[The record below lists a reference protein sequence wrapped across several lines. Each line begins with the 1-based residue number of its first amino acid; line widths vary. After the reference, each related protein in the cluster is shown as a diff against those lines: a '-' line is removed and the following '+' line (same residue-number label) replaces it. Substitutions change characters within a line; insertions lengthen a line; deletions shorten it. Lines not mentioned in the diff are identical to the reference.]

1 MRDKQIN
8 GIIFFGVTLFLLL
21 MWKKAAEQKNGN
33 TGTASDN
40 NLRRSGDP
48 LPVECT
54 NPDFGNVIIDV
65 ITCRGEYLN
74 EQRLLGIGDFGC
86 EVVVLQ
92 QRLNQIQQLNILR
105 PSGKFDCAT
114 LKKLQDVKNRN
125 TIALNDFE
133 PEEQTGLDTLRPSNV
148 YSTQKY
154 MEL

>member
-1 MRDKQIN
+1 MTDKQIN

-21 MWKKAAEQKNGN
+21 MWKKASEQKNGREG
-33 TGTASDN
+33 GT
-40 NLRRSGDP
+40 RSKGDP
-48 LPVECT
+48 LPIKCT

-65 ITCRGEYLN
+65 ISCRGESLN
-74 EQRLLGIGDFGC
+74 EQKLLGIGDSGC

-92 QRLNQIQQLNILR
+92 QRLNQIQQLNILS

-154 MEL
+154 MDI